1 MDALTNEIINSLSIE
16 MTHLVAAADT
26 EHDLPFSVF
35 LIVFP
40 AIREVLALRVGH
52 TIWALA
58 NFRIAS
64 DWEIVKLLKWN

>member
-1 MDALTNEIINSLSIE
+1 MDALANKVINSLYIE
-16 MTHLVAAADT
+16 MTHLVAAAYT

-35 LIVFP
+35 LIVLP

-64 DWEIVKLLKWN
+64 DWEIVNY

>member
-1 MDALTNEIINSLSIE
+1 MDALANKIINGLNIE

-26 EHDLPFSVF
+26 EHDLPFGVF
-35 LIVFP
+35 LVVLP

-64 DWEIVKLLKWN
+64 DWEIVNY

>member
-1 MDALTNEIINSLSIE
+1 MDALANKIINGLNIE
-16 MTHLVAAADT
+16 MTHLVAAAYT

-35 LIVFP
+35 LVVLP

-52 TIWALA
+52 PIWALA

-64 DWEIVKLLKWN
+64 DWEIVNY